1 MKTFD
6 KVCAQGDILITR
18 IDKLPGG
25 LVPIAPED
33 GGRVIVTHSETGHH
47 HVMLAERTKAYRL
60 PDSIMDIFLAVE
72 QGDTLEHLRPNDT
85 HESIQFGPGLYHV
98 RRQREYVPEGFR
110 RVED

>member
-18 IDKLPGG
+18 IDRLPPG
-25 LVPIAPED
+25 LVPVAPED
-33 GGRVIVTHSETGHH
+33 GRLIVTHSETGHH
-47 HVMLAERTKAYRL
+47 HVMLERTKGYKL

-72 QGDTLEHLRPNDT
+72 QGDTLEHLRPHDT
-85 HESIQFGPGLYHV
+85 HEAIKFEPGNYHV

>member
-18 IDKLPGG
+18 IDKLPPG
-25 LVPIAPED
+25 LVPVAPEN
-33 GGRVIVTHSETGHH
+33 GRVIVTHSETGHH
-47 HVMLAERTKAYRL
+47 HVMLAERTTAYRL

-85 HESIQFGPGLYHV
+85 HEAIKFAPGNYHV